1 MSPQV
6 QPKNLSQTRSIEV
19 CDLLENDDEYWI
31 DGCTLGDY
39 HFAIIQ
45 GFLRI
50 SQPKL
55 PNLSSPKSTK

>member
-19 CDLLENDDEYWI
+19 CDFGLEYSI
-31 DGCTLGDY
+31 DSCTLGDY

-45 GFLRI
+45 GFLKI